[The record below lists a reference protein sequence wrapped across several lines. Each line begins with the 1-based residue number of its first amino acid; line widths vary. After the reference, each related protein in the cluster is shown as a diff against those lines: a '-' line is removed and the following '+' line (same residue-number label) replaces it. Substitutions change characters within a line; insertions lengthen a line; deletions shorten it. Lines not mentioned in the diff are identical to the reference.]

1 VTTTLTSKGQM
12 TLPKDVR
19 DRLGL
24 KPGDHLDVAVEN
36 HVIILTPRTVT
47 LDALCSM
54 LPPPKRAVSIPEMNR
69 AIEEGA
75 LE

>member
-1 VTTTLTSKGQM
+1 M

-36 HVIILTPRTVT
+36 DVIILTPRTVT
-47 LDALCSM
+47 LDDLCSM
-54 LPPPKRAVSIPEMNR
+54 LPAPKRRVSIEEMNR
-69 AIEEGA
+69 AIKDAAQE
-75 LE
+75 